1 MLILSIIMGLSVL
14 QTENLWLKYINFS
27 DLFGQWDEYICI
39 YWWECFVLFF
49 SRIFNYCIKCIKTS
63 CNKNAFFS
71 FDLFM
76 VYLLKCK
83 QQLRTMT

>member
-1 MLILSIIMGLSVL
+1 MGLSIL

-49 SRIFNYCIKCIKTS
+49 FLEFLII
-63 CNKNAFFS
+63 A
-71 FDLFM
+71 
-76 VYLLKCK
+76 
-83 QQLRTMT
+83 